1 MVGVGAVATESVC
14 FRVAALV
21 SGLFVRDE
29 SVRKERQAVV
39 RKAQTGLVRKAHLEP
54 GEARIGGHVTGKEG
68 SIPGPG
74 ERCRPRVRDADARPW
89 LWVND

>member
-1 MVGVGAVATESVC
+1 VVGVGAVATESVC

-54 GEARIGGHVTGKEG
+54 GEARIGRTCDRQGGLNPRTGRTL
-68 SIPGPG
+68 PARC
-74 ERCRPRVRDADARPW
+74 ERCRRQTLV
-89 LWVND
+89 VGE

>member
-29 SVRKERQAVV
+29 SVRKE
-39 RKAQTGLVRKAHLEP
+39 QTGR
-54 GEARIGGHVTGKEG
+54 GEEGAFGARRGQ
-68 SIPGPG
+68 
-74 ERCRPRVRDADARPW
+74 DAEDM
-89 LWVND
+89 